1 MLNIDGVVN
10 GSNRCNLAGVDLN
23 RQWMEPSRRLH
34 PTIFSTKNMIKRFM
48 EEREVVLF
56 CDLHAHSRKKNI
68 FMYGNTNQRPSSS
81 DPLSRLRERIFPKL
95 LENTSPIF
103 SFQDCSFVQSKS
115 KESCGRVVVYK
126 EMGLINSQ
134 TLEASYCGP
143 DIGPQRDY
151 HFNTYLMQEIG
162 KSFCE
167 AVVDM
172 FDPDQTKLK
181 NCVK

>member
-1 MLNIDGVVN
+1 MLLGIIDYLTGPTIEAKILRENFIFKIVPMLNIDGVVN

-68 FMYGNTNQRPSSS
+68 FMYGNTNQCPSSS

-126 EMGLINSQ
+126 EMGLINS
-134 TLEASYCGP
+134 
-143 DIGPQRDY
+143 
-151 HFNTYLMQEIG
+151 
-162 KSFCE
+162 
-167 AVVDM
+167 
-172 FDPDQTKLK
+172 
-181 NCVK
+181 